1 MSHFKIA
8 VGVFLT
14 ILFGSVIIHGACEK
28 NLNVLRA
35 YAVTFSQMEEC
46 DDKYRQK
53 LDKMEIFYKDKK
65 DTLQLLISKEHIR
78 DIQLNIALM
87 KNGMEYQNADDCRR
101 CAVEILS
108 DINTIK
114 EYISVVD

>member
-1 MSHFKIA
+1 
-8 VGVFLT
+8 
-14 ILFGSVIIHGACEK
+14 
-28 NLNVLRA
+28 
-35 YAVTFSQMEEC
+35 MEEC
-46 DDKYRQK
+46 NDEYRQK

-78 DIQLNIALM
+78 DIQLNIALI

-108 DINTIK
+108 DITTIK
-114 EYISVVD
+114 EYISVID